1 MTTDDVTKWDSLQWR
16 RRLET
21 FGEDDGP
28 IIAAGPAGEVDGI
41 WCVQLRSR

>member
-1 MTTDDVTKWDSLQWR
+1 MTEKKASQWDRFEWR

-28 IIAAGPAGEVDGI
+28 IIAAGPRAEVDSI
-41 WCVQLRSR
+41 W